1 MAELLHYLDKME
13 YRPAP
18 KERRKVLLKR
28 RPESQE
34 TTTNKEDDDHDR
46 LFLDIVDKRPVSG
59 FKRTI
64 IKEFER
70 FIGTVQE
77 KKSRK
82 EGEPRRGITDIY
94 VEHFQ
99 ETIEELEVP
108 VATQADVQGFTESV
122 ERGKSEIDTK
132 CRKDDVGVLHEN
144 EAEVE
149 PVSLEKFPK
158 LADLESRE
166 DLYPEKEPKTPED
179 KSRELDE
186 RLEEIEEEEPTTPED
201 KSRELEERLEA
212 LEEEQEQEE
221 KGKPGRKKKEPTEEQ
236 KGPKKTKRVT
246 GKQTIG
252 LPKVAVNDKTEID
265 GEPVLERVPERPSL
279 DKLVVRAPAYYMA
292 NRKLYLQNITKLFS
306 KFSKELLDNK
316 SPVSCDRQGS
326 AIDFELLIHQRIV
339 REYLNVYTPYRG
351 LLLYHGL
358 GSGKTCTS
366 IAIAEAAK
374 THKRIFVMTPASLK
388 MNFFSELKKCGDSLY
403 KKNQYWEF
411 ISVEG
416 RPEYVSIL
424 SQILG
429 IKPES
434 IMKNGGAWLSDIR
447 QTESN
452 YSDLSPENQ
461 KSLDEQLNEMIRAKY
476 VDINYNGLTKKKF
489 DELVKEYGSKN
500 TTKNPFDHSVVLV
513 DEAHNLVSRIVNN
526 LGKKDSIAAK
536 LYEYLQSATDARIV
550 FMSGTPIINYPQE
563 MGVMF
568 NMLRGYIKTWKF
580 TIPTTTGAKL
590 TSEKILKMFHDGGL
604 KTFDYIDYSNDTLS
618 VTRNPFGFVNVDNSK
633 KTVKVGNKVKVTI
646 PKTKVTGGKKTM
658 KEYENDSDSDS
669 ETESETKFDKTKE
682 LRYIPDAKRE
692 EYKYS
697 ISEAEERTLRVLVG
711 RMKKP
716 DSNTKKKLPILP
728 KLLPSSRKTK
738 KQRGREDSDEP
749 PESEVIEEDDGETEI
764 RLPFELNKGAIELR
778 KEKEIDLSDEVKDQI
793 EREIHQER
801 NEVGEDPYHSGGANE
816 VGAFVGGAP
825 IVDNQYSGIRL
836 DEQGNLSDVDFERKI
851 KEILTEHGIKFLPKV
866 ELVTY
871 KSLPDTKNEFSEIFI
886 DMDTLTV
893 QRPDV
898 LKKRI
903 LGLTSYFRSAQESLL
918 PSFVLSDGANGLNP
932 QYHIEYVEMS
942 DQQFIDYTKER
953 ALEIDREPKK
963 KKTNAEAN
971 KEALKVSGSYRTFTR
986 AKCNFSFPPEI
997 PRPMPPGFNPDK
1009 DVAANALDNINDD
1022 NELDIAD
1029 MEDDQP
1035 LKQVSGEYERAINK
1049 ALADLKS
1056 AEDQYLSP
1064 KGLEMCSPKFAKIL
1078 ENLKDNENKGLHLVY
1093 SAFRTLEGVGVLKL
1107 VLEAN
1112 GFAEFKLKKTGDTWS
1127 IMESDNPADNKK
1139 PKFVLY
1145 TGTETAEEK
1154 EIIRNV
1160 YNSNWDFVPATIS
1173 EKLREINANN
1183 YYGEVIK
1190 IIMITSSGAEGIN
1203 LENTR
1208 FVHIVEPYWHMVRV
1222 DQVVGRAR
1230 RICSHKN
1237 LPESLRTIKVFLYM
1251 CKFSDKQRF
1260 SGENVGIMNRDT
1272 SRLKK
1277 VSKTAKT
1284 GETSITTDE
1293 TLFEIAVIKDRL
1305 TKQLLKS
1312 VKESS
1317 VDCSVYDNSKEGLV
1331 CYTYGHATSNEF
1343 GAFPSYGEDRYVRE
1357 GTDVAK
1363 RTVKIDTL
1371 EIAGKKYAHNTETG
1385 ELYDFDSYK
1394 NTKKV
1399 VLMGRVAYV
1408 RNKPV
1413 LVAV

>member
-1 MAELLHYLDKME
+1 M
-13 YRPAP
+13 
-18 KERRKVLLKR
+18 
-28 RPESQE
+28 
-34 TTTNKEDDDHDR
+34 
-46 LFLDIVDKRPVSG
+46 
-59 FKRTI
+59 
-64 IKEFER
+64 
-70 FIGTVQE
+70 
-77 KKSRK
+77 
-82 EGEPRRGITDIY
+82 
-94 VEHFQ
+94 
-99 ETIEELEVP
+99 
-108 VATQADVQGFTESV
+108 
-122 ERGKSEIDTK
+122 
-132 CRKDDVGVLHEN
+132 
-144 EAEVE
+144 
-149 PVSLEKFPK
+149 
-158 LADLESRE
+158 
-166 DLYPEKEPKTPED
+166 
-179 KSRELDE
+179 
-186 RLEEIEEEEPTTPED
+186 
-201 KSRELEERLEA
+201 
-212 LEEEQEQEE
+212 
-221 KGKPGRKKKEPTEEQ
+221 
-236 KGPKKTKRVT
+236 
-246 GKQTIG
+246 
-252 LPKVAVNDKTEID
+252 
-265 GEPVLERVPERPSL
+265 
-279 DKLVVRAPAYYMA
+279 
-292 NRKLYLQNITKLFS
+292 
-306 KFSKELLDNK
+306 
-316 SPVSCDRQGS
+316 
-326 AIDFELLIHQRIV
+326 
-339 REYLNVYTPYRG
+339 
-351 LLLYHGL
+351 
-358 GSGKTCTS
+358 
-366 IAIAEAAK
+366 
-374 THKRIFVMTPASLK
+374 
-388 MNFFSELKKCGDSLY
+388 
-403 KKNQYWEF
+403 
-411 ISVEG
+411 
-416 RPEYVSIL
+416 
-424 SQILG
+424 
-429 IKPES
+429 
-434 IMKNGGAWLSDIR
+434 
-447 QTESN
+447 
-452 YSDLSPENQ
+452 
-461 KSLDEQLNEMIRAKY
+461 
-476 VDINYNGLTKKKF
+476 
-489 DELVKEYGSKN
+489 
-500 TTKNPFDHSVVLV
+500 
-513 DEAHNLVSRIVNN
+513 
-526 LGKKDSIAAK
+526 
-536 LYEYLQSATDARIV
+536 
-550 FMSGTPIINYPQE
+550 
-563 MGVMF
+563 
-568 NMLRGYIKTWKF
+568 
-580 TIPTTTGAKL
+580 
-590 TSEKILKMFHDGGL
+590 
-604 KTFDYIDYSNDTLS
+604 
-618 VTRNPFGFVNVDNSK
+618 
-633 KTVKVGNKVKVTI
+633 
-646 PKTKVTGGKKTM
+646 
-658 KEYENDSDSDS
+658 
-669 ETESETKFDKTKE
+669 
-682 LRYIPDAKRE
+682 
-692 EYKYS
+692 
-697 ISEAEERTLRVLVG
+697 
-711 RMKKP
+711 
-716 DSNTKKKLPILP
+716 
-728 KLLPSSRKTK
+728 
-738 KQRGREDSDEP
+738 
-749 PESEVIEEDDGETEI
+749 
-764 RLPFELNKGAIELR
+764 
-778 KEKEIDLSDEVKDQI
+778 KDQI

-801 NEVGEDPYHSGGANE
+801 NEVGEDPYHSGGATLGGITT
-816 VGAFVGGAP
+816 VVAYGGASEARATLGGAP

-836 DEQGNLSDVDFERKI
+836 DEQGNLSDIDFERKI

-866 ELVTY
+866 EVVTY
-871 KSLPDTKNEFSEIFI
+871 KSLPDTKNEFSEIFV

-942 DQQFIDYTKER
+942 DQQFIDYAKER
-953 ALEIDREPKK
+953 ALEIEREPKK
-963 KKTNAEAN
+963 KKTDAEAN

-1056 AEDQYLSP
+1056 AEDRYLSP

-1078 ENLKDNENKGLHLVY
+1078 ENLKDKENRGLHLVY

-1127 IMESDNPADNKK
+1127 IVESENPADHKN

-1160 YNSNWDFVPATIS
+1160 YNSNWDFVPATIR

-1237 LPESLRTIKVFLYM
+1237 LPEPLRTIKVFLYM

-1371 EIAGKKYAHNTETG
+1371 EIEGKKFAHNTETG
-1385 ELYDFDSYK
+1385 ELYDFESYK
-1394 NTKKV
+1394 KMKKV
-1399 VLMGRVAYV
+1399 VLLGRVAYV
-1408 RNKPV
+1408 RDKPV
-1413 LVAV
+1413 LVSV

>member
-13 YRPAP
+13 YRPTP
-18 KERRKVLLKR
+18 KSRGKVLLKR

-46 LFLDIVDKRPVSG
+46 LLLDIVDKRPVSG
-59 FKRTI
+59 FKRII

-82 EGEPRRGITDIY
+82 DGEPRRGITDIY

-99 ETIEELEVP
+99 ENIDELEVP
-108 VATQADVQGFTESV
+108 VSTQADF
-122 ERGKSEIDTK
+122 
-132 CRKDDVGVLHEN
+132 

-158 LADLESRE
+158 LAELEDRE

-186 RLEEIEEEEPTTPED
+186 RLEEIAEEEPTTPED
-201 KSRELEERLEA
+201 KSRELDERLEA
-212 LEEEQEQEE
+212 LEEEQEQEEKEQEPIE

-236 KGPKKTKRVT
+236 KGPKKTKKVT
-246 GKQTIG
+246 GKQALG

-265 GEPVLERVPERPSL
+265 GDPVLERVPERPSL

-326 AIDFELLIHQRIV
+326 AVDFELLIHQRIV

-411 ISVEG
+411 ISTEG
-416 RPEYVSIL
+416 RPEYISIL
-424 SQILG
+424 SQVLG
-429 IKPES
+429 VRPES
-434 IMKNGGAWLSDIR
+434 VMKNGGAWLSDIR
-447 QTESN
+447 KTESN

-461 KSLDEQLNEMIRAKY
+461 KSLDEQLNEMIRSKY

-580 TIPTTTGAKL
+580 TIPTTTGVKL

-618 VTRNPFGFVNVDNSK
+618 VTRNPFGFINVDGAK
-633 KTVKVGNKVKVTI
+633 KTATVKVGNKVKVTI

-658 KEYENDSDSDS
+658 KEYEKDSDS
-669 ETESETKFDKTKE
+669 ESETESDTKSDKTKD
-682 LRYIPDAKRE
+682 P
-692 EYKYS
+692 
-697 ISEAEERTLRVLVG
+697 
-711 RMKKP
+711 KKP
-716 DSNTKKKLPILP
+716 DSNTKKNHAKLAS
-728 KLLPSSRKTK
+728 SSRKTK
-738 KQRGREDSDEP
+738 KHRDRDEP
-749 PESEVIEEDDGETEI
+749 PESEIIEEDDGETEI

-816 VGAFVGGAP
+816 VDAAYGGASKAQATLGGANEVDAFVGGAP

-836 DEQGNLSDVDFERKI
+836 DEQGNLSDIDFERKI

-871 KSLPDTKNEFSEIFI
+871 KSIPDTKNEFEEIFI

-918 PSFVLSDGANGLNP
+918 PSFVLSDGANGMNP

-942 DQQFIDYTKER
+942 DQQFIDYAKER
-953 ALEIDREPKK
+953 ALEIEREPKK
-963 KKTNAEAN
+963 KKTDAEAN

-997 PRPMPPGFNPDK
+997 PRPMPPGFNSDK

-1022 NELDIAD
+1022 NELDNDD
-1029 MEDDQP
+1029 MADDQP

-1049 ALADLKS
+1049 ALADLK
-1056 AEDQYLSP
+1056 AEEDRYLSP

-1127 IMESDNPADNKK
+1127 ILESDNPQDAKK

-1394 NTKKV
+1394 KMKKV
-1399 VLMGRVAYV
+1399 VLLGRVAYV
-1408 RNKPV
+1408 RDKPV
-1413 LVAV
+1413 LVAA